1 MTVNPIPFDF
11 NDTRLAD
18 IYDELP
24 LWSAPFG
31 QLMLEHIPLQPS
43 MSVLDVGCGTG
54 FPLLELSAR
63 LGQSSHVVG
72 LDVWQA
78 ALTRARKKRD
88 FFGVDHVSFVAYS
101 GDNFPFADASFELI
115 TSNLGVNNFVDP
127 HHAIRECHRVTK
139 SGGQLALTTNLVGHM
154 AEFYAIFR
162 QVLTQFA
169 HGDYVERLDY
179 REAHRGTIETH
190 QALLTNNGY
199 RIDEIKERS
208 FIMRYANGTAL
219 FQHPMIRFGFLP
231 AWVNL
236 IDESDQSEIFSQMEL
251 QLNAYAME
259 RGGLTLTIP
268 MLYLLASR
276 TSL

>member
-11 NDTRLAD
+11 NDKQLAD

-24 LWSAPFG
+24 LWSASFG
-31 QLMLEHIPLQPS
+31 QLMLEHMPLQPS

-78 ALTRARKKRD
+78 ALSRARKKRD
-88 FFGVDHVSFVAYS
+88 FFGVNHVSLVTYS
-101 GDNFPFADASFELI
+101 GDNFPFADASFELV
-115 TSNLGVNNFVDP
+115 TSNLGVNNFADP
-127 HHAIRECHRVTK
+127 NHAIRECHRVTK
-139 SGGQLALTTNLVGHM
+139 SEGQLALTTNLVGHM

-162 QVLTQFA
+162 QVLIQLGHA
-169 HGDYVERLDY
+169 DYVERLDY
-179 REAHRGTIETH
+179 QEAHRGTIETH
-190 QALLTNNGY
+190 QALLTDNDY
-199 RIDEIKERS
+199 RIEAVKERS

-236 IDESDQSEIFSQMEL
+236 IDESDQSEIFQLLET
-251 QLNAYAME
+251 QLNDYALG

-268 MLYLLASR
+268 MVYLLASR
-276 TSL
+276 TPL